1 MKNFTSGKLFFAFHS
16 SAQCLSCV
24 AYDTTGAPTVL
35 NPGRKPIPYS
45 YVREADVM
53 WSKRIWRTIDLRE
66 KLNFPIY
73 YPESSHD
80 GLESLFDLIKC
91 GLLHGCITAFDN
103 PVFDDEFK
111 VRMSTEEVSKLLI
124 QKDSIDQ
131 EDANNPG
138 TYKRIQVITE
148 TMSPDIKGYWI
159 KEDWFFDKQRSVM
172 DVRILGLC
180 PMKVKKDPATDEIL
194 GFQPLFWVY

>member
-1 MKNFTSGKLFFAFHS
+1 MFHHKKKSSGVLKIIAKEILIAIKLFIFLIALFFAFHS

-35 NPGRKPIPYS
+35 NPGRKPIHYS

-80 GLESLFDLIKC
+80 GLE
-91 GLLHGCITAFDN
+91 
-103 PVFDDEFK
+103 
-111 VRMSTEEVSKLLI
+111 
-124 QKDSIDQ
+124 
-131 EDANNPG
+131 
-138 TYKRIQVITE
+138 
-148 TMSPDIKGYWI
+148 
-159 KEDWFFDKQRSVM
+159 
-172 DVRILGLC
+172 
-180 PMKVKKDPATDEIL
+180 
-194 GFQPLFWVY
+194 